1 MSRLAC
7 MLPTRHLVEFALLS
21 YVLVLVPGPNV
32 LFVISRSL
40 QLGRLAGV
48 KAVLGGQLGVYAQVI
63 AVALGVGTLVQES
76 VAVFTVIKVVGAA
89 YIIFLG
95 VQAIRHRQSLA
106 TMLAESAP
114 ATSTR
119 RMLRDGFVVGLT
131 NPKAIVFFAAVL
143 PQFADRSAGHVPLQ
157 LLLLGAIFMGIAL
170 ISDSIWAVLA
180 GTVRAWFARS
190 PGRLELVGGA
200 SGLAMIGIGA
210 TLALTGGKD

>member
-1 MSRLAC
+1 MP
-7 MLPTRHLVEFALLS
+7 PTQHLVEFALLS

-48 KAVLGGQLGVYAQVI
+48 TAVVGGQLGVYAQVI
-63 AVALGVGTLVQES
+63 LVAVGVGALVQES
-76 VAVFTVIKVVGAA
+76 MAVFTVIKLAGAA

-95 VQAIRHRQSLA
+95 VQAIRHRRSLEA
-106 TMLAESAP
+106 ALAGTVP

-119 RMLRDGFVVGLT
+119 RMLRDGFVVGVT
-131 NPKAIVFFAAVL
+131 NPKAVVFFAAVL

-157 LLLLGAIFMGIAL
+157 FMLLGAIFMGIAL
-170 ISDSIWAVLA
+170 ISDSMWAVVA

-190 PGRLELVGGA
+190 PRRLELVGGA
-200 SGLAMIGIGA
+200 SGLVMIGLGA
-210 TLALTGGKD
+210 SLALSGGKD